1 MYLEHY
7 LDSIEN
13 LPCEL
18 QRNFQLMRELDQR
31 TEDKKAEIDSLAAEY
46 IASVKSMLPEQRV
59 EHIKKIQNAY
69 SKCKEYSDDKVQLA
83 MQTYEMVDKHIRRLD
98 ADLARFEAD
107 LKDKLEASDFES
119 PGGRGLKKG
128 RSQKDKR
135 GSRGRGRRTSEE
147 DTPKKKKLKGGS
159 EFADTILSVHPSDV
173 LDMPVD
179 PNEPT
184 YCLCHQ
190 VSYGEMIGCDNPDC
204 PIEWFHFA
212 CVDLTTKP
220 KGKCRRKENR
230 KEVGRS
236 RSGSRSRSA
245 ALPVSGYHGC
255 IFSSPVSCGL
265 VWFDPTKM
273 ANELP
278 EQNLGSMDQCY
289 SPVDT
294 QAEQTCRTTQDVKS
308 QAIHLVEGWSPGQES
323 SPYQLRQFTGSDAD
337 HDLAFFERI
346 IPGGV
351 ITDPEELKP
360 FNVDWLQSV
369 RGSSKLLL
377 RPRTTAEV
385 SEILRYSNE
394 RNLAVNPQGGNTGL
408 VGGSVPVFD
417 EIILSTALM
426 NQVISFDS
434 VSGILVCQAGCILE
448 NLNRYLEELDFI
460 MPLDLGAKGSCH
472 IGGNVATNAGGLR
485 LLRYGSLRGTVLG
498 LEVVLAN
505 GSVLNCLASLRKD
518 NTGYDLKQL
527 FIGSEG
533 TLGVITAVSIL
544 CPRKPMAVN
553 LAFLGC
559 QSFSQ
564 ILETFTTCKRMLGEI
579 LSAYEFM
586 DDRCMKLVV
595 SHLKLS
601 NPVTESPF
609 FILIETSGSN
619 STHDQEKLNN
629 FLECVMAS
637 GLVTDGTVAT
647 DDKKIKT
654 LWALRERITEAL
666 TYDGYVFKYDI
677 SLPVEKLYDL
687 VIDTRVRL
695 ARSAKNVVGYG
706 HLGDGN
712 LHLNITAE
720 SYSHS
725 LLDAIEPFVYEWTA
739 KYRGSIS
746 AEHGLGF
753 KKKHYI
759 QYRMQSLLRELSIST
774 QTQTLWKE
782 ETSAG
787 HSYMGSSLDMKVHVE
802 NRWFIYGTCH
812 CSGNLYADL

>member
-1 MYLEHY
+1 MATAMYLEHY
-7 LDSIEN
+7 LDN
-13 LPCEL
+13 
-18 QRNFQLMRELDQR
+18 
-31 TEDKKAEIDSLAAEY
+31 KKAEIDSLAAEY
-46 IASVKSMLPEQRV
+46 IESVKNMLPEERV
-59 EHIKKIQNAY
+59 EHLKKIQSAY

-107 LKDKLEASDFES
+107 LKDKLEVSDFEN
-119 PGGRGLKKG
+119 PGARSLKKG

-159 EFADTILSVHPSDV
+159 EFADAVLSVHPSDV

-220 KGKCRRKENR
+220 KGKWVTMVISAVVRSHPVWHQWAQPRWLMNFHRRTMVQRWTAPAQWTLKQKKPVFMPWGVSPQSR
-230 KEVGRS
+230 RALHPASSSFQEVMLTSERYNVQ
-236 RSGSRSRSA
+236 R
-245 ALPVSGYHGC
+245 LPFSHVS
-255 IFSSPVSCGL
+255 S
-265 VWFDPTKM
+265 D
-273 ANELP
+273 
-278 EQNLGSMDQCY
+278 
-289 SPVDT
+289 
-294 QAEQTCRTTQDVKS
+294 DV
-308 QAIHLVEGWSPGQES
+308 
-323 SPYQLRQFTGSDAD
+323 
-337 HDLAFFERI
+337 AFFECLM
-346 IPGGV
+346 PGRV
-351 ITDPEELKP
+351 ITNPEELEF
-360 FNVDWLQSV
+360 FNVDWLKTV
-369 RGSSKLLL
+369 RGCSKLLL
-377 RPRTTAEV
+377 KPQTTAEV
-385 SEILRYSNE
+385 SQVLRYCYE

-417 EIILSTALM
+417 EIILSTVLM
-426 NQVISFDS
+426 NQIISFDK

-448 NLNRYLEELDFI
+448 NLNQYLEEKDFI

-498 LEVVLAN
+498 LEAVLAD
-505 GSVLNCLASLRKD
+505 GSVLDCLTSLRKD

-533 TLGVITAVSIL
+533 TLGVITAVSVL
-544 CPRKPMAVN
+544 CPQKPKAVN

-559 QSFSQ
+559 QSFTQ
-564 ILETFTTCKRMLGEI
+564 VLKTFTTCRAMLGEV
-579 LSAYEFM
+579 LSAFEFM
-586 DDRCMKLVV
+586 DDRCMDLVKR
-595 SHLKLS
+595 HLKLS
-601 NPVTESPF
+601 SPVAESPF
-609 FILIETSGSN
+609 YVLIETSGSN
-619 STHDQEKLNN
+619 STHDEEKLNN
-629 FLECVMAS
+629 FLEQVMTS

-647 DDKKIKT
+647 DEKKIKM
-654 LWALRERITEAL
+654 LWSLRERITEAL
-666 TYDGYVFKYDI
+666 THEGYVYKYDI
-677 SLPVEKLYDL
+677 SLPMEKLYNL
-687 VIDTRVRL
+687 VTDTRAQL
-695 ARSAKNVVGYG
+695 GQCAKNVMGYG

-739 KYRGSIS
+739 RCNGSIS

-753 KKKHYI
+753 KKKCFI
-759 QYRMQSLLRELSIST
+759 QYSKPKEAVFLMQRFKAMLDPKGILNPYK
-774 QTQTLWKE
+774 TLP
-782 ETSAG
+782 
-787 HSYMGSSLDMKVHVE
+787 SS
-802 NRWFIYGTCH
+802 
-812 CSGNLYADL
+812 S